1 MMPQEIAFIRS
12 RLKTPRAAAV
22 AGILFSILLIAIFWL
37 FRYSVPADP
46 LEPGTWL
53 EGEFAALRLALNLI
67 PFAGITFLWFI
78 GVLRDRLG
86 EMEDRFFATVFL
98 GSALLFLAILFVA
111 ASIFGA
117 LFFVSASTELPEALK
132 TANFRLGR
140 AAAYILVNVYAAK
153 MATVFMISTSTL
165 VIYTGIAPRWMAMLG
180 YAFALLLLVGS
191 YYVTWILMTL
201 PVWTL
206 LISVH
211 ILSDNLRADVTGHTP
226 LRGGFRRL
234 PQAAS

>member
-1 MMPQEIAFIRS
+1 MPQEIALIRS

-22 AGILFSILLIAIFWL
+22 AGIIFSILLITIFWL
-37 FRYSVPADP
+37 FRSSVPADP

-53 EGEFAALRLALNLI
+53 EGEFAALALALNLI
-67 PFAGITFLWFI
+67 PFAGIAFLWFI

-86 EMEDRFFATVFL
+86 ELEDRFFATVFL

-117 LFFVSASTELPEALK
+117 LFFVSASGELPEAIK
-132 TANFRLGR
+132 TANFRFGR

-153 MATVFMISTSTL
+153 MATVFMVSTSTL
-165 VIYTGIAPRWMAMLG
+165 VIYTGIAPRWMAMTG

-191 YYVTWILMTL
+191 YYVNWILMTL

-211 ILSDNLRADVTGHTP
+211 ILMDNLRN
-226 LRGGFRRL
+226 RR
-234 PQAAS
+234 A